1 MRRFERIYDVVEPVE
16 EYRHGGYHPAHLY
29 DVFNDRYKVRAKLAF
44 GQFSTVWL
52 AYDQLRQQQ
61 VVLNILKADA
71 SKDNKELSIL
81 LQLSGSALEHPGKN
95 HLMNLLDHFEHHS
108 PNGTHLCLV
117 LPVMISDGEAVT
129 ITGRPHYAADIQEVS
144 RQILLGLDFLHTSD
158 IIHCAAWLEGMK
170 ADNSAPEYLLGSQR
184 RRRLLDGVEP
194 SNLMVKIGDLGGA
207 AFIRQREQR
216 PVTPTALRA
225 PELIHRIEWD
235 VGIDIWTLG
244 RLIFELATN
253 EPLFPLGT
261 FGLTAEQIDKE
272 HLYLIGQVLDKNN
285 QTGDTFTQYLTDRL
299 PADFGAENL
308 ERLVSFI
315 SGMLQENAQQRMST
329 AELLRHPFLFR

>member
-1 MRRFERIYDVVEPVE
+1 
-16 EYRHGGYHPAHLY
+16 
-29 DVFNDRYKVRAKLAF
+29 
-44 GQFSTVWL
+44 
-52 AYDQLRQQQ
+52 
-61 VVLNILKADA
+61 
-71 SKDNKELSIL
+71 
-81 LQLSGSALEHPGKN
+81 
-95 HLMNLLDHFEHHS
+95 
-108 PNGTHLCLV
+108 
-117 LPVMISDGEAVT
+117 
-129 ITGRPHYAADIQEVS
+129 
-144 RQILLGLDFLHTSD
+144 
-158 IIHCAAWLEGMK
+158 
-170 ADNSAPEYLLGSQR
+170 
-184 RRRLLDGVEP
+184 
-194 SNLMVKIGDLGGA
+194 MVQIGDLGGA

-261 FGLTAEQIDKE
+261 FGLTAEQIDEE

-299 PADFGAENL
+299 SADFGAENL
-308 ERLVSFI
+308 ERLASFL
-315 SGMLQENAQQRMST
+315 SGMLQEKAQKRMST

>member
-1 MRRFERIYDVVEPVE
+1 MTYELSRVSTFACRPPLKDLILPRKIILELSMRRFERIYDVVEPVE
-16 EYRHGGYHPAHLY
+16 EYRHGCYHPAHLY

-61 VVLNILKADA
+61 VVLKILKADA

-117 LPVMISDGEAVT
+117 LLVMISDGEAVT

-158 IIHCAAWLEGMK
+158 IIHCDLQPANITFSPDEDVDLET
-170 ADNSAPEYLLGSQR
+170 LL
-184 RRRLLDGVEP
+184 EP
-194 SNLMVKIGDLGGA
+194 PG
-207 AFIRQREQR
+207 
-216 PVTPTALRA
+216 
-225 PELIHRIEWD
+225 
-235 VGIDIWTLG
+235 
-244 RLIFELATN
+244 
-253 EPLFPLGT
+253 
-261 FGLTAEQIDKE
+261 
-272 HLYLIGQVLDKNN
+272 
-285 QTGDTFTQYLTDRL
+285 
-299 PADFGAENL
+299 
-308 ERLVSFI
+308 
-315 SGMLQENAQQRMST
+315 
-329 AELLRHPFLFR
+329 

>member
-16 EYRHGGYHPAHLY
+16 EYPMEAITQYT
-29 DVFNDRYKVRAKLAF
+29 
-44 GQFSTVWL
+44 STM
-52 AYDQLRQQQ
+52 YSTIGTRRQQQ
-61 VVLNILKADA
+61 VVLKILKADA

-81 LQLSGSALEHPGKN
+81 LQLSGSALEYPGKN

-117 LPVMISDGEAVT
+117 LLVMISDGEAVT

-158 IIHCAAWLEGMK
+158 IIHCDLQPANITFSPDEDVDLET
-170 ADNSAPEYLLGSQR
+170 LLESR
-184 RRRLLDGVEP
+184 RGLLDGVEP

-261 FGLTAEQIDKE
+261 FGLTAEQIDEE

-308 ERLVSFI
+308 ERLASFL
-315 SGMLQENAQQRMST
+315 SGMLQEKAQKRMST